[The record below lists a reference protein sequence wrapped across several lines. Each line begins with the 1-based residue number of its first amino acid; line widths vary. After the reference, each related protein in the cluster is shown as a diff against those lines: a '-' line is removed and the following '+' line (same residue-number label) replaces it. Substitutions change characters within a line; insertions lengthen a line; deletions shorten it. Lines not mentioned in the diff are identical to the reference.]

1 MRTRIPLLATLT
13 IISTLITIPFAV
25 NTARAIPGLDVLDP
39 GNTWSP
45 YGTFAVSGGAN
56 TLRHISLKYYTGDAA
71 EFAAFQAGG
80 SNGLD
85 ITDDGTSGN
94 GLPPSQWPNCDTN
107 PDWICT
113 PSQGSANW
121 QGIYFNG
128 ASSTWANW
136 GCRWNFYNS
145 LCGQEM
151 RQAFAHLINRPDFAA
166 TNDPGNSGQAIWDDV
181 PANKVLSTCFSPT
194 TVPCDGTPPAPG
206 VGCPTL
212 PTSDG
217 KACTFQSPSAGFCY
231 WDTLSN
237 VECTA
242 AKGPYLVGA
251 TGSGNGFP
259 TLPSGPIGGG
269 VCGGSTFPY
278 ASPITSPGS
287 WSNCNS
293 DFALAAAHLIRANVS
308 TTFANAN
315 YQIGGAGLN
324 IGVAAHHLRLYTR
337 STEPRRTMGIGWSNA
352 LKLILGTGGAPNVDA
367 VDIQLGSII
376 VCGLFRV
383 FSEPPTSP
391 IDDWDAYTYG
401 YSAGG
406 P

>member
-56 TLRHISLKYYTGDAA
+56 TLRHISLKNYIGDAA

-107 PDWICT
+107 PNWICT

-145 LCGQEM
+145 ACGQEM

-166 TNDPGNSGQAIWDDV
+166 ANDPGNSGQAICDDV

-194 TVPCDGTPPAPG
+194 TVPCDGTPPSPG
-206 VGCPTL
+206 VGCPSL
-212 PTSDG
+212 PTG
-217 KACTFQSPSAGFCY
+217 TACTFQSPSSNFCN
-231 WDTLSN
+231 WDTVSN
-237 VECTA
+237 VGCA
-242 AKGPYLVGA
+242 AANGPYLVGGA
-251 TGSGNGFP
+251 GIGNGFP
-259 TLPSGPIGGG
+259 GIPAGPVAGCPSGN
-269 VCGGSTFPY
+269 T
-278 ASPITSPGS
+278 ARAA
-287 WSNCNS
+287 WAACNN
-293 DFALAAAHLIRANVS
+293 DFALAAEHMVL
-308 TTFANAN
+308 
-315 YQIGGAGLN
+315 AG
-324 IGVAAHHLRLYTR
+324 V
-337 STEPRRTMGIGWSNA
+337 
-352 LKLILGTGGAPNVDA
+352 
-367 VDIQLGSII
+367 
-376 VCGLFRV
+376 
-383 FSEPPTSP
+383 
-391 IDDWDAYTYG
+391 
-401 YSAGG
+401 
-406 P
+406 